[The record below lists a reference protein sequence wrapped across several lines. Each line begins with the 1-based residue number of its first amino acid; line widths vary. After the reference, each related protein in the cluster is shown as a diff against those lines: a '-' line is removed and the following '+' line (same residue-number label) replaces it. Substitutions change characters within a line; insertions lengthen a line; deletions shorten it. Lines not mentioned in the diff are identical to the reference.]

1 MPLQFGIEEPG
12 CVLSIAG
19 DGMAAILIIQ
29 QSLRPSSCTTH
40 FENKILVP
48 EKTADNDKVRYPPLE
63 TFRLHMRQ
71 HDIVDPRFES
81 DGSKL
86 LTSPCLLIIVHH
98 AVSDMP
104 QLGWTSN
111 SSLTY
116 KNQLTIVR
124 SRRSTLQAPPV

>member
-1 MPLQFGIEEPG
+1 
-12 CVLSIAG
+12 
-19 DGMAAILIIQ
+19 MAAILIIQ
-29 QSLRPSSCTTH
+29 QPLRPSSCTTH
-40 FENKILVP
+40 VENKVLVP
-48 EKTADNDKVRYPPLE
+48 EKTADNDKVRCPPLE

-86 LTSPCLLIIVHH
+86 LTSPCFAFIVHH

-104 QLGWTSN
+104 QLGSTSN
-111 SSLTY
+111 SPLTD

-124 SRRSTLQAPPV
+124 SRRSILQAPPV